1 MVNLLSDKPPRR
13 SFPRLDPEQFQRF
26 RSRLERLVA
35 VTAMPMRLTS
45 LEREFANFE
54 ASLEELESAPSVVT
68 ALDLLVEFDRRRVA
82 VASELDDRNID
93 PIGGELICYAPGR
106 SLSTGEAELASR
118 GYFDV
123 LDRPPLANWLE
134 VIARPSALSERAF
147 EVGIL
152 VWVPES
158 ETSRALSGRKA
169 CGTGSLALLRE
180 VSTTLDEQLQP
191 LLHDI
196 TSWR

>member
-1 MVNLLSDKPPRR
+1 
-13 SFPRLDPEQFQRF
+13 
-26 RSRLERLVA
+26 
-35 VTAMPMRLTS
+35 MPMRLTS